1 MQVHPFR
8 NTAARIYCMARLL
21 VQNMNRNTRNGK
33 TPGQGYSQPGR
44 SKEGASRGGS
54 TRGGNT
60 RGGDAR
66 GGDTRG
72 GDTRGRG
79 PGAGRGEQG
88 ARQEQRAPRPGG
100 WQERKPRGQE
110 DRGQT
115 PRPERERKAPLKD
128 YRPPRPAE
136 HQGQGAAKNMRPS
149 ADHGATKGG
158 AQAEAKA
165 EESSFVPGLKPVLE
179 LLESDPARVDCVFIR
194 KGRHGAE
201 ADRVIDLCRQSKV
214 RFSLLEAPS
223 FEKIYTGRCQGV
235 VARVFGAGFVEYEAL
250 LDSAMDAP
258 LPLIVLLDQVQDPG
272 NAGTLARTLYALGG
286 AGLVVPRHNGV
297 FLGGAAAKAAAGAL
311 QKLPVAKVGN
321 VSQAVDAA
329 KKLGF
334 VVYGTGCAPEGNNQG
349 KDGGMADAAE
359 YTPLYGCT
367 PRLPALLILGGED
380 SGVRTHVGKRAD
392 ILLHIPML
400 RAFDSLNV
408 AQAGAIIVSWFAH
421 QYPKR

>member
-1 MQVHPFR
+1 
-8 NTAARIYCMARLL
+8 
-21 VQNMNRNTRNGK
+21 MNRNTRNGK

-44 SKEGASRGGS
+44 GQEGATRGNAGRGGS
-54 TRGGNT
+54 TRGGTTRSGDTRGRDT
-60 RGGDAR
+60 RGGDTR

-79 PGAGRGEQG
+79 PGSGRGEQG
-88 ARQEQRAPRPGG
+88 PRQEQRAPRPGG
-100 WQERKPRGQE
+100 WQDRKPRGQE
-110 DRGQT
+110 EGGQT

-136 HQGQGAAKNMRPS
+136 RPRQEAVQSIKSS
-149 ADHGATKGG
+149 AGP
-158 AQAEAKA
+158 AEAKA
-165 EESSFVPGLKPVLE
+165 EESAFVPGLKPVLE
-179 LLESDPARVDCVFIR
+179 LLESDPTRVDCVFIR

-201 ADRVIDLCRQSKV
+201 ADRVIDLCRQNKV
-214 RFSLLEAPS
+214 RFSLLEVPS

-235 VARVFGAGFVEYEAL
+235 VARVFGAGFVEYETL

-334 VVYGTGCAPEGNNQG
+334 VVYGTGCAPEGSSQG
-349 KDGGMADAAE
+349 KEGAIAESTE

-392 ILLHIPML
+392 TLLHIPML

-408 AQAGAIIVSWFAH
+408 AQAGAIIISWFAH

>member
-1 MQVHPFR
+1 MS
-8 NTAARIYCMARLL
+8 
-21 VQNMNRNTRNGK
+21 RNTRNGK
-33 TPGQGYSQPGR
+33 TSGQGNSQSGR
-44 SKEGASRGGS
+44 GQESATRGGTGRGGTGRGGS
-54 TRGGNT
+54 AG
-60 RGGDAR
+60 R

-79 PGAGRGEQG
+79 PGAGRSEQG
-88 ARQEQRAPRPGG
+88 ARQEQRAPRPGS
-100 WQERKPRGQE
+100 WQERKPRSQEEGGQN
-110 DRGQT
+110 
-115 PRPERERKAPLKD
+115 PRPEREKKAPLKD
-128 YRPPRPAE
+128 YRPPRPVE
-136 HQGQGAAKNMRPS
+136 RQSQGDAPSRAFNAGSTQPQAAAQG
-149 ADHGATKGG
+149 
-158 AQAEAKA
+158 EAKT
-165 EESSFVPGLKPVLE
+165 EDSSFVPGLKPVLE
-179 LLESDPARVDCVFIR
+179 LLESDPSRVDCVFIR

-214 RFSLLEAPS
+214 RFSLLEVAS
-223 FEKIYTGRCQGV
+223 FEKVYTGRCQGV
-235 VARVFGAGFVEYEAL
+235 VARVFGAGFVEYETL

-297 FLGGAAAKAAAGAL
+297 FLGGAAAKASAGAL

-334 VVYGTGCAPEGNNQG
+334 MVYGTGCAPEGGSQG
-349 KDGGMADAAE
+349 KEGAPYDATE
-359 YTPLYGCT
+359 YTELYGCT

-392 ILLHIPML
+392 TLLHIPML

-408 AQAGAIIVSWFAH
+408 AQAGAIIISWFAH
-421 QYPKR
+421 QKR